1 MHFIVIGINHKTAG
15 IALREKIFFPGDKL
29 SDAYKMLNNYSS
41 VKGSMILSTCN
52 RTEIYGSVEKIE
64 EGFNDIEK
72 FISDFCKIPVEKF
85 SAFIYKK
92 NCRFAVSHLFK
103 VASGLDSMVIG
114 EYQVQGQVRD
124 AYFTAK
130 ENNSA
135 NGMINKLFQTAI
147 QIGKKVRSETEIG
160 SGSVSIATLAV
171 ELIKQIFEHKN
182 NFNVLIIGAGKISS
196 LTISNLQKLKSCK
209 ITIANRSEEKALE
222 LAKNFNGKVIDFEK
236 RYEAIT
242 ENDIIIVSTSAD
254 KYVICKNELMKT
266 NEATKNKIKVFIDLS
281 VPRNVDPE
289 INTLENHLVYSID
302 DINKLVTSNLNK
314 RTNEMGKAEKIIEEI
329 SEDYYDWYSKQ
340 FIIPTMFEIKKEL
353 ETLKQRTLSSYKTQL
368 DALDKKQKEIIG
380 EMLDS
385 YSDKLIK
392 VIMKNIKNS
401 TTKEDL
407 ISITKTLKDT
417 FTIEI
422 NDN

>member
-1 MHFIVIGINHKTAG
+1 MHFIVVGVNHKTAD
-15 IALREKIFFPGDKL
+15 IEIREKIFFSDDKL
-29 SDAYKMLNNYSS
+29 SNAYKLLNKYSPI
-41 VKGSMILSTCN
+41 KGSVILSTCN
-52 RTEIYGSVEKIE
+52 RTEIYASVEKIE
-64 EGFNDIEK
+64 QGFDDIVK
-72 FISDFCKIPVEKF
+72 FMSEFFKIPINKF
-85 SAFIYKK
+85 SSFIYKK
-92 NCRFAVSHLFK
+92 NCQYAVSHLFK

-114 EYQVQGQVRD
+114 EYQIQGQLRN
-124 AYFTAK
+124 AYFTAT
-130 ENNSA
+130 ENNST
-135 NGMINKLFQTAI
+135 NGMLNKLFQTAI

-160 SGSVSIATLAV
+160 KGTVSIATLAV
-171 ELIKQIFEHKN
+171 ELIKQIFEHEN

-196 LTISNLQKLKSCK
+196 LTISNLQKLKTCK

-236 RYEAIT
+236 RYEAII

-254 KYVICKNELMKT
+254 NYVIQKNELLEIK
-266 NEATKNKIKVFIDLS
+266 EGAKNKIKVFIDLS
-281 VPRNVDPE
+281 VPRNVAPE

-302 DINKLVTSNLNK
+302 DINKLVSSNISYRISK
-314 RTNEMGKAEKIIEEI
+314 TGKAEKIIEEI

-353 ETLKQRTLSSYKTQL
+353 EILKQKTLSSYKKEL
-368 DALDKKQKEIIG
+368 DNLDEKHKEIIN

-407 ISITKTLKDT
+407 ISITKTLKET
-417 FTIEI
+417 FTMEI
-422 NDN
+422 NEN